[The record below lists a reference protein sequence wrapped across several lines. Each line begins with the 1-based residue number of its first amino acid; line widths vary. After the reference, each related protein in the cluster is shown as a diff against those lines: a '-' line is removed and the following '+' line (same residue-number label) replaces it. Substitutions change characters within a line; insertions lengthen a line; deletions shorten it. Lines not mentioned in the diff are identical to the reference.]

1 MKHHRRLI
9 MRLGAALAGL
19 ALLTGLGGL
28 APEPTA
34 PQDLVKAAT
43 DGPITCA
50 DPDGPGPLPEGPP
63 RLEGVLVVDLVDG
76 LTPGQV
82 AAVGERHGLELRYNS
97 PHSLAGALTVARVP
111 EARMA
116 LVLESLLADPEVQA
130 AEPDY
135 LFQGMQMP
143 PVRLAATPFPDD
155 PLYKYQWHME
165 QIRVR
170 QAWPWSTGRH
180 AVVAVIDTGVAWTDH
195 ERFHRVEDLEGTR
208 FVPGYDFVNRNH
220 YALDDHAHGT
230 HVAGTV
236 AQTTHNGKGVAGVAF
251 DAAIMPIKVLSARGF
266 GSLADIADGIRF
278 AADHGANVI
287 NMSLGGPVPSSV
299 LGDAVRYAHRRG
311 TLVVAAA
318 GNESRPRPSYP
329 AAFPESLSVS
339 ALDFQEELTFYTNH
353 GPDIDLAAPG
363 GDTRADRNGDGK
375 PDGVLQNTIQIGKP
389 EKEDYLFF
397 QGTSMAAPH
406 VAGASALLASQG
418 VTSPS
423 AARSLLK
430 ATARSKGA
438 EGKAR
443 GYGAGVLDV
452 ERATWRAGFVY
463 GAGRLVMAGMAG
475 LLALAALAR
484 RGRWL
489 QAQFMWPGLLL
500 GSSGAF
506 FLPLLLP
513 QDVAFSPFLTTG
525 IPAWDIPLLGAA
537 AHANPLFYSCLIPMA
552 ASMLVI
558 ERPFL
563 RALVAGLAAGFAG
576 HLLFE
581 ALVGSAQVQYVPA
594 FLSRL
599 WLVGHGLLCMFLS
612 QVLGEEA
619 Q

>member
-1 MKHHRRLI
+1 MKHRRRLI
-9 MRLGAALAGL
+9 MRLGMALAGL
-19 ALLTGLGGL
+19 GLLAGLGGL
-28 APEPTA
+28 IPEPTA
-34 PQDLVKAAT
+34 PPDMVWEGADLPVT
-43 DGPITCA
+43 YG
-50 DPDGPGPLPEGPP
+50 DPDGPGPLPAGPA
-63 RLEGVLVVDLVDG
+63 RLEGQILVDLVDG
-76 LTPGQV
+76 LTPDRVSALG
-82 AAVGERHGLELRYNS
+82 ARHRLDLRYNS
-97 PHSLAGALTVARVP
+97 PHSLGSALTVARVP
-111 EARMA
+111 EGEMGAVLARLA
-116 LVLESLLADPEVQA
+116 SDPLVQS
-130 AEPDY
+130 AEPNY
-135 LFQGMQMP
+135 LLKALEQPG
-143 PVRLAATPFPDD
+143 VRASSGAFPND
-155 PLYKYQWHME
+155 PLFRYQWHME

-170 QAWPWSTGRH
+170 QAWPWSTGRD

-406 VAGASALLASQG
+406 VAGAGALLASQG

-423 AARSLLK
+423 ALRSLLK

-438 EGKAR
+438 DGKAK
-443 GYGAGVLDV
+443 GFGAGVLDV

-463 GAGRLVMAGMAG
+463 GAGRLALAGLVS

-484 RGRWL
+484 RGRWV
-489 QAQFMWPGLLL
+489 QAQAMWPGVVL

-537 AHANPLFYSCLIPMA
+537 AHANPLFYSCLIPMVL
-552 ASMLVI
+552 SMLVI

-581 ALVGSAQVQYVPA
+581 ALVGSALVQYVPA

-599 WLVGHGLLCMFLS
+599 WLLGHGLLCLFLS